1 MELLDDIRVA
11 KEIVQALLKAKKTF
25 RMYPDTNP
33 MYAKTIED
41 TNAKFRN
48 FFDYKDELTF
58 KIKQNELFCDSE
70 QIYYNSQKEDNI
82 ALFFFKDGLR
92 EITFKKGFSVKELE
106 DFLKILTVDYDRE
119 VLDDDVVTLLWERD
133 FQNVKY
139 VVDEA
144 FLTEDEDYESEAVR
158 EVKDKASDGDEL
170 SKAYEDSF
178 NEEGVKDAV
187 IVPLTDKD
195 LHTIVKEIDKDAHDK
210 TGKLVTII
218 FEMLYQAENKSEY
231 EDVVH
236 FLNSI
241 IEFSITHGDLETAL
255 HILRKT
261 REVIGGPAI
270 ADDARKN
277 LNMVFSFLGF
287 EATIKLLGE
296 LLDSGIEINEKIW
309 DEYVAFLDKNAIQTF
324 ITILGELKSIPAR
337 KNVINALISL
347 GKKDIQ
353 SLAKGLYDS
362 RWYVVRNIIYILGKI
377 GDKVAVDYLLKTVNH
392 SDIRVRKEGIKA
404 LGELG
409 TPGVFPAL
417 RECFNDPE
425 VQIRTAAARALGNI
439 HSATAKSIIL
449 QRMTNAVFVKTE
461 FSEKKE
467 FYEVLSRW
475 KDNDVVE
482 FLMKTFRKKV
492 FFKRAFN
499 DENRACA
506 AYCLGLMGNKDALP
520 LLHKA
525 KESKNKLLREYVY
538 SAIKRIEYGQ

>member
-1 MELLDDIRVA
+1 MELLDDIKAAREV
-11 KEIVQALLKAKKTF
+11 VQALLKAKKTF
-25 RMYPDTNP
+25 RMYPETNP

-41 TNAKFRN
+41 THAKFRN
-48 FFDYKDELTF
+48 FFDYRDELTF

-70 QIYYNSQKEDNI
+70 QIYYNPEKEDNI
-82 ALFFFKDGLR
+82 ALFFFKDALR

-170 SKAYEDSF
+170 TKAYEDSF
-178 NEEGVKDAV
+178 TEEGVKDIS

-195 LHTIVKEIDKDAHDK
+195 LHAVVKEIEKDAQDK
-210 TGKLVTII
+210 TGKLVAII

-231 EDVVH
+231 EDAAH

-241 IEFSITHGDLETAL
+241 IEFSIRHGDLDTAL
-255 HILRKT
+255 KILRKA
-261 REVIGGPAI
+261 REVSGIPLI
-270 ADDARKN
+270 ADEAKKS
-277 LNMVFSFLGF
+277 LNMVFSFLGYD
-287 EATIKLLGE
+287 AAIKLIGE
-296 LLDSGIEINEKIW
+296 LLDSGVEINEKVW
-309 DEYVAFLDKNAIQTF
+309 DEYVAFLDKNAIEPF

-347 GKKDIQ
+347 GRKDIQ
-353 SLAKGLYDS
+353 ALAKGLYDS
-362 RWYVVRNIIYILGKI
+362 RWYVVRNIIYILGKV
-377 GDKVAVDYLLKTVNH
+377 GDKAAADYLLKTVNH

-409 TPGVFPAL
+409 VPGVFPAL

-439 HSATAKSIIL
+439 RSTTAKSIIL
-449 QRMTNAVFVKTE
+449 QRMTNAAFVKTE

-467 FYEVLSRW
+467 FYEVLSHW
-475 KDNDVVE
+475 EGNDVVE
-482 FLMKTFRKKV
+482 FLMKTLKKKT

-525 KESKNKLLREYVY
+525 KETKNKLLREYVY
-538 SAIKRIEYGQ
+538 SAIKRIEYGR

>member
-1 MELLDDIRVA
+1 
-11 KEIVQALLKAKKTF
+11 
-25 RMYPDTNP
+25 

-41 TNAKFRN
+41 THAKFRN
-48 FFDYKDELTF
+48 FFDYRDELTF
-58 KIKQNELFCDSE
+58 RIKQNEIFCDSE
-70 QIYYNSQKEDNI
+70 QIYYNPQKEDNI

-106 DFLKILTVDYDRE
+106 DFLKILTVDYDRD

-144 FLTEDEDYESEAVR
+144 FLTEEDDYESAAVR
-158 EVKDKASDGDEL
+158 EIKDKASDADEL
-170 SKAYEDSF
+170 TKAYEDSF
-178 NEEGVKDAV
+178 NEKGVKDAV

-210 TGKLVTII
+210 TGKLITII

-231 EDVVH
+231 EDVAH

-241 IEFSITHGDLETAL
+241 IEFSITHGDMETAL

-261 REVIGGPAI
+261 REVIGVPSI
-270 ADDARKN
+270 SDDAKKN

-287 EATIKLLGE
+287 DSTIKLLGE
-296 LLDSGIEINEKIW
+296 LLDSGVEINEKIW
-309 DEYVAFLDKNAIQTF
+309 DEYVAFLDKNAIQPF

-347 GKKDIQ
+347 GRKDIQ

-362 RWYVVRNIIYILGKI
+362 RWYVVRNIIYIFGKI
-377 GDKVAVDYLLKTVNH
+377 GDKAAVDYLLKTVNH

-404 LGELG
+404 MGELSA
-409 TPGVFPAL
+409 PGVFPAL

-425 VQIRTAAARALGNI
+425 VPD
-439 HSATAKSIIL
+439 
-449 QRMTNAVFVKTE
+449 
-461 FSEKKE
+461 
-467 FYEVLSRW
+467 
-475 KDNDVVE
+475 KDCCGKGSGQYPHN
-482 FLMKTFRKKV
+482 
-492 FFKRAFN
+492 
-499 DENRACA
+499 NR
-506 AYCLGLMGNKDALP
+506 
-520 LLHKA
+520 
-525 KESKNKLLREYVY
+525 
-538 SAIKRIEYGQ
+538 

>member
-1 MELLDDIRVA
+1 MESLDDIRAA
-11 KEIVQALLKAKKTF
+11 KEIVQSLIKAKKTF
-25 RMYPDTNP
+25 RMYPKTNS

-41 TNAKFRN
+41 THAKFSI
-48 FFDYKDELTF
+48 FFDYRDELTF
-58 KIKQNELFCDSE
+58 KIKQNEIFCDSE
-70 QIYYNSQKEDNI
+70 QIYHNPQKEDNI

-92 EITFKKGFSVKELE
+92 EVTFKKGFSVKELE

-144 FLTEDEDYESEAVR
+144 FLSEDEDYENAAVK
-158 EVKDKASDGDEL
+158 EVKDKTADADEL
-170 SKAYEDSF
+170 TKAYDDSF
-178 NEEGVKDAV
+178 TEEGVKDAV

-195 LHTIVKEIDKDAHDK
+195 LHTVVKEIERDAHDK
-210 TGKLVTII
+210 TGKLIAII
-218 FEMLYQAENKSEY
+218 FEMLYQADNKSEY
-231 EDVVH
+231 EDMAH

-241 IEFSITHGDLETAL
+241 IEFSITHGDLETAMD
-255 HILRKT
+255 ILRKA
-261 REVIGGPAI
+261 REVAGIPSI
-270 ADDARKN
+270 ADDAKKS

-287 EATIKLLGE
+287 DATIKLLGE
-296 LLDSGIEINEKIW
+296 LLDSGVEINEKVW
-309 DEYVAFLDKNAIQTF
+309 NEYVAFLDKNAIQPF

-347 GKKDIQ
+347 GRKDIQ
-353 SLAKGLYDS
+353 SIALGLYDS
-362 RWYVVRNIIYILGKI
+362 RWYVVRNIIHILGKI
-377 GDKVAVDYLLKTVNH
+377 GGKAAADYLLKTVNH
-392 SDIRVRKEGIKA
+392 SDIRVRKEWIKT

-409 TPGVFPAL
+409 APEVFPAL

-439 HSATAKSIIL
+439 RSTTAKSIIL
-449 QRMTNAVFVKTE
+449 QRMTGAAFVKAD

-467 FYEVLSRW
+467 FYEALSRW
-475 KDNDVVE
+475 KDNDAVE
-482 FLMKTFRKKV
+482 FLMKSFKKKA
-492 FFKRAFN
+492 FFTRALN

-525 KESKNKLLREYVY
+525 KESKNKLLREHVY
-538 SAIKRIEYGQ
+538 SAIKRIEHGQ

>member
-1 MELLDDIRVA
+1 MELLDDIRAA

-25 RMYPDTNP
+25 RMYPETNP

-48 FFDYKDELTF
+48 FFDYRDELTF

-70 QIYYNSQKEDNI
+70 QIYHNLQKEDNI

-144 FLTEDEDYESEAVR
+144 FLTEEEDYESAAVR
-158 EVKDKASDGDEL
+158 EVKDKASDTDEL
-170 SKAYEDSF
+170 TKAYEDSF

-187 IVPLTDKD
+187 MVPLTDKD
-195 LHTIVKEIDKDAHDK
+195 LHTVVKEIEEDAHDK
-210 TGKLVTII
+210 TGKLITII

-231 EDVVH
+231 EDVGH

-241 IEFSITHGDLETAL
+241 VEFSITHGDLEAAL

-261 REVIGGPAI
+261 REVIDTQSI
-270 ADDARKN
+270 ADDAKKN

-287 EATIKLLGE
+287 DATIKLLGE
-296 LLDSGIEINEKIW
+296 LLDSGVEINENIW
-309 DEYVAFLDKNAIQTF
+309 DEYVAFLDKNAIQPF
-324 ITILGELKSIPAR
+324 ITMLGELKSIPAR

-377 GDKVAVDYLLKTVNH
+377 GDKAAVDYLLKTVNH

-404 LGELG
+404 IGELG
-409 TPGVFPAL
+409 APGVFPAL

-425 VQIRTAAARALGNI
+425 AQIRTAAARALGNI
-439 HSATAKSIIL
+439 RSTTAKSIIL
-449 QRMTNAVFVKTE
+449 QRMTNAAFVKTE

-467 FYEVLSRW
+467 FYEALSKW

-482 FLMKTFRKKV
+482 FLVKTFKKKA

-506 AYCLGLMGNKDALP
+506 AYCLGLIGNKDALP

>member
-1 MELLDDIRVA
+1 MELLDDIKAA
-11 KEIVQALLKAKKTF
+11 KDVVQALLRAKKTF
-25 RMYPDTNP
+25 RMYPETNP

-48 FFDYKDELTF
+48 FFDYRDELTF
-58 KIKQNELFCDSE
+58 KIKQNEIFCDSE
-70 QIYYNSQKEDNI
+70 QIYYNPQREDNI
-82 ALFFFKDGLR
+82 ALFFFKDGLK

-106 DFLKILTVDYDRE
+106 DFLRILTVDYDRE

-144 FLTEDEDYESEAVR
+144 FLTEEDDYESAAVR
-158 EVKDKASDGDEL
+158 EIKDKSADPDEL
-170 SKAYEDSF
+170 TRAYKDSF
-178 NEEGVKDAV
+178 NEEGVKEPV

-210 TGKLVTII
+210 TGKLITII
-218 FEMLYQAENKSEY
+218 FEMLYQAEDKSEY
-231 EDVVH
+231 EDVTH
-236 FLNSI
+236 FLNNI
-241 IEFSITHGDLETAL
+241 IEFSITHGDLEIAL

-261 REVIGGPAI
+261 REVIDGPSI
-270 ADDARKN
+270 TDDARKN

-287 EATIKLLGE
+287 DATIKLLGE
-296 LLDSGIEINEKIW
+296 LLDSGIEINEKLW
-309 DEYVAFLDKNAIQTF
+309 DEYVAFLDRNAIQPF
-324 ITILGELKSIPAR
+324 IAMLGDLKSIPAR

-347 GKKDIQ
+347 GEKDIQ

-409 TPGVFPAL
+409 AQGVFPAL

-425 VQIRTAAARALGNI
+425 VQIRTAAARALSNI
-439 HSATAKSIIL
+439 RSATAKGILL
-449 QRMTNAVFVKTE
+449 QRMTNSAFVKTE
-461 FSEKKE
+461 FSDKKE
-467 FYEVLSRW
+467 FYEALSKW

-482 FLMKTFRKKV
+482 FLVKTFNKKA
-492 FFKRAFN
+492 FFKKAFN

-506 AYCLGLMGNKDALP
+506 AYCLGLIGNKDALP
-520 LLHKA
+520 LLQKA

>member
-1 MELLDDIRVA
+1 MELLDDIRAA

-25 RMYPDTNP
+25 RMYPETNP
-33 MYAKTIED
+33 MYAKIIED
-41 TNAKFRN
+41 THAKFRN
-48 FFDYKDELTF
+48 FFDYRNELTF
-58 KIKQNELFCDSE
+58 KIKQNEIFCDSE
-70 QIYYNSQKEDNI
+70 QIYSNPQKEDNI

-106 DFLKILTVDYDRE
+106 DFLEILTVDYDRE

-144 FLTEDEDYESEAVR
+144 FLTEEDDYESAAVR
-158 EVKDKASDGDEL
+158 EVKDKASDADEL
-170 SKAYEDSF
+170 TKAYEDSF

-195 LHTIVKEIDKDAHDK
+195 LHTIVKEIDKDANDK
-210 TGKLVTII
+210 TGKLITII

-231 EDVVH
+231 EDVAH

-241 IEFSITHGDLETAL
+241 IEFSITHGDMETAL
-255 HILRKT
+255 HILRKA
-261 REVIGGPAI
+261 REVIGSPSI
-270 ADDARKN
+270 SDDAKKN

-287 EATIKLLGE
+287 DATIKLLGE
-296 LLDSGIEINEKIW
+296 LLDSGVEINEKVW
-309 DEYVAFLDKNAIQTF
+309 DEYVAFLDKNAIQPF

-347 GKKDIQ
+347 GRKDIQ

-377 GDKVAVDYLLKTVNH
+377 GDKAAVDYLLKTVNH

-404 LGELG
+404 MGELG
-409 TPGVFPAL
+409 APGVFPAL

-439 HSATAKSIIL
+439 RSTTAKSIIL
-449 QRMTNAVFVKTE
+449 QRMTDAAFVKTE

-467 FYEVLSRW
+467 FYEALSRW

-482 FLMKTFRKKV
+482 FLLKTFKKKS

-520 LLHKA
+520 LLHKE
-525 KESKNKLLREYVY
+525 KESKNKLLREHVY
-538 SAIKRIEYGQ
+538 SAIKRIEYGR

>member
-1 MELLDDIRVA
+1 MELLDDIKAA
-11 KEIVQALLKAKKTF
+11 KEIVQALLKSKKTF
-25 RMYPDTNP
+25 RMYPETNP

-48 FFDYKDELTF
+48 FFDYRDELTF
-58 KIKQNELFCDSE
+58 KIKQNEIFCDSE

-106 DFLKILTVDYDRE
+106 DFLRILTVDYDRE

-170 SKAYEDSF
+170 TKAYEDSF

-195 LHTIVKEIDKDAHDK
+195 LQTVVKEMDKDAHDK
-210 TGKLVTII
+210 TGKLITII

-231 EDVVH
+231 EDVAH

-255 HILRKT
+255 HTLRKT
-261 REVIGGPAI
+261 REVIGGPFI

-277 LNMVFSFLGF
+277 LDMVFSFLGF
-287 EATIKLLGE
+287 DATIKLLGE
-296 LLDSGIEINEKIW
+296 LLDSGIEINEKVW
-309 DEYVAFLDKNAIQTF
+309 DEYVAFLDKNAIQPF

-347 GKKDIQ
+347 GRKDIQ

-377 GDKVAVDYLLKTVNH
+377 GDKAAVDYLLKTVNH

-409 TPGVFPAL
+409 APGVFPAL

-439 HSATAKSIIL
+439 RSTTAKNIIL
-449 QRMTNAVFVKTE
+449 QRMTAATFVKTE
-461 FSEKKE
+461 FSERKE
-467 FYEVLSRW
+467 FYEVLSHW
-475 KDNDVVE
+475 KDNDIVE
-482 FLMKTFRKKV
+482 FLMKTFKKKA

-525 KESKNKLLREYVY
+525 KESRNKLLREYVY